1 MKLPH
6 LDPDAALA
14 SLGSGRDGL
23 NMAEARRRLAEYGPN
38 VLEAVARERLW
49 WRFAREL
56 GHFFALVLW
65 VAAALAFFAEWRQ
78 PGQGMALLGYAI
90 VAVILLNAVFSFWQ
104 EYRAERA
111 LAALRALLPPRVRVR
126 REGKVWEVAAA
137 ELVPGDLVLLGDGDA
152 VPADCR
158 LIEAF
163 ALRVDNA
170 TLTGESVPQ
179 PRTAAATPTD
189 DPLRAGNLVLAGTT
203 LVAGEG
209 VAVVFAT
216 AMHSEFGKIAR
227 LTQSADAVLS
237 PLQQEI
243 RRLSRWIAVLATGV
257 GTVFFAVGMALGL
270 PFWANFAFAIGIIVA
285 NVPEGLLP
293 TVTLA
298 LAMATQRMARRN
310 ALVRH
315 LPAIETLGAATVILT
330 DKTGTLTCNRMAA
343 RRLYLLDN
351 RLAEGALPD
360 DGDCSIDQLADDAA
374 LRAVARPLLETA
386 LCCHELNRVQGDNG
400 PRWRG
405 DPTEVA
411 LVELAQPL
419 LGAWQAGARSDAL
432 PFDSERRRQSV
443 VCGAGTQR
451 LLYCKGALEVVLPLC
466 RQWQRAG
473 GPVALSATDRARI
486 LAAEQR
492 LADQGLRVL
501 AFAWRPLP
509 QETERDG
516 WEQEL
521 IFAGL
526 VGLEDPPRP
535 EVPDAVLRCREAGI
549 RVIMCTGDHPHTAL
563 AIAREIGLV
572 QGSDARVVTGEALRH
587 LSPTQLQL
595 LLDQPQLIFARVGA
609 DQKMAL
615 VEALKAKG
623 EVVAVTGDGVND
635 APALRSAHIG
645 IAMGQT
651 GTDVAR
657 AAADLVLL
665 DDNFASVVAAVEEG
679 RAVFANIRKF
689 LTYILTSNIPEIVP
703 YLAFVLFRIPLPLTV
718 VQILAVDLGT
728 DLLPALALGAEP
740 PAADTMRQPPRP
752 RRERLVNLPLILRA
766 YGFLGLLEAAAAM
779 AAFFFV
785 LDSGGWRYG
794 AAFDWHDPLYLMA
807 TTACLAAIVLTQVA
821 NLFLCR
827 HPRASAFSLELR
839 GNRLLLW
846 GVAVELLLLLAIVY
860 TPWGQRLF
868 GTAALSWPVWL
879 FALPFPFVMM
889 AAEEMRKALMRRWHQ
904 G

>member
-23 NMAEARRRLAEYGPN
+23 NMAEASRRLAEYGPN
-38 VLEAVARERLW
+38 VLEAAARERLW

-78 PGQGMALLGYAI
+78 PGQGMALLGHAI

-111 LAALRALLPPRVRVR
+111 LAALRALLPPQVRVR
-126 REGKVWEVAAA
+126 RAGKVWEVPAA
-137 ELVPGDLVLLGDGDA
+137 ELVPGDLILLRDGDA

-179 PRTAAATPTD
+179 PRSAGAATAD
-189 DPLRAGNLVLAGTT
+189 DPLRTANLMLAGTT

-216 AMHSEFGKIAR
+216 GMRTEFGKIAR
-227 LTQSADAVLS
+227 LTQSADAELS

-257 GTVFFAVGMALGL
+257 GTVFFVIGMALGL

-330 DKTGTLTCNRMAA
+330 DKTGTLTRNRMAA
-343 RRLYLLDN
+343 RRLYLPDD
-351 RLAEGALPD
+351 RLPD
-360 DGDCSIDQLADDAA
+360 DGDCSLDQLAGSAK
-374 LRAVARPLLETA
+374 LRATARPLLETA
-386 LCCHELNRVQGDNG
+386 LCCHELNKVQGDNG

-443 VCGAGTQR
+443 VCGAGAQR
-451 LLYCKGALEVVLPLC
+451 LLYCKGALEAVLPLC
-466 RQWQRAG
+466 QQLHSDA
-473 GPVALSATDRARI
+473 GPVALTAADRARI
-486 LAAEQR
+486 EAAERR
-492 LADQGLRVL
+492 LADLGLRVL
-501 AFAWRPLP
+501 AFAWRPLL
-509 QETERDG
+509 QDTERDG
-516 WEQEL
+516 WEQDL
-521 IFAGL
+521 VFAGL

-535 EVPDAVLRCREAGI
+535 EVPDAVLRCHDAGI

-572 QGSDARVVTGEALRH
+572 QASDARVVTGEALRH
-587 LSPTQLQL
+587 LSPIQLQL

-657 AAADLVLL
+657 AAADIVLL

-740 PAADTMRQPPRP
+740 PDADTMRRPPRP
-752 RRERLVNLPLILRA
+752 RRERLVNLPLMLRA

-785 LDSGGWRYG
+785 LDDGGWHYG
-794 AAFDWHDPLYLMA
+794 AVLDWHDPLYRQA
-807 TTACLAAIVLTQVA
+807 TTACLAAIVLAQVA
-821 NLFLCR
+821 NLFVCR
-827 HPRASAFSLELR
+827 HPRASTLSLRLR
-839 GNRLLLW
+839 GNRLLVW
-846 GVAVELLLLLAIVY
+846 GVAVELVLLLAIVY

-879 FALPFPFVMM
+879 FALPFPFAIM
-889 AAEEMRKALMRRWHQ
+889 AAEEMRKALMRRWRQ

>member
-23 NMAEARRRLAEYGPN
+23 NMAEASRRLAEYGPN
-38 VLEAVARERLW
+38 VLEAAARERLW

-78 PGQGMALLGYAI
+78 PGQGMALLGHAI

-111 LAALRALLPPRVRVR
+111 LAALRALLPPQVRVR
-126 REGKVWEVAAA
+126 RAGKVWEVPAA
-137 ELVPGDLVLLGDGDA
+137 ELVPGDLILLRDGDA

-179 PRTAAATPTD
+179 PRSAGAATAD
-189 DPLRAGNLVLAGTT
+189 DPLRTANLMLAGTT

-216 AMHSEFGKIAR
+216 GMRTEFGKIAR
-227 LTQSADAVLS
+227 LTQSADAELS

-257 GTVFFAVGMALGL
+257 GTVFFVIGMALGL

-330 DKTGTLTCNRMAA
+330 DKTGTLTRNRMAA
-343 RRLYLLDN
+343 RRLYLPDD
-351 RLAEGALPD
+351 RLPD
-360 DGDCSIDQLADDAA
+360 DGDCSLDQLAGSAK
-374 LRAVARPLLETA
+374 LRAAARPLLETA
-386 LCCHELNRVQGDNG
+386 LCCHELHKVQGDNG

-443 VCGAGTQR
+443 VCGVAAQR
-451 LLYCKGALEVVLPLC
+451 LLYCKGALEAVLPLC
-466 RQWQRAG
+466 QQLHG
-473 GPVALSATDRARI
+473 DEGPVALSAADRARI
-486 LAAEQR
+486 EAAERR

-501 AFAWRPLP
+501 AFAWRPLL
-509 QETERDG
+509 QDTERDG
-516 WEQEL
+516 WEQDL
-521 IFAGL
+521 VFAGL

-535 EVPDAVLRCREAGI
+535 EVPDAVLRCHDAGI

-572 QGSDARVVTGEALRH
+572 QASDARVVTGEALRH
-587 LSPTQLQL
+587 LSPIQLQL

-657 AAADLVLL
+657 AAADIVLL

-740 PAADTMRQPPRP
+740 PDADTMRRPPRP
-752 RRERLVNLPLILRA
+752 RRERLVNLPLMLRA

-785 LDSGGWRYG
+785 LDDGGWHYG
-794 AAFDWHDPLYLMA
+794 AVLDWHDPLYRQA
-807 TTACLAAIVLTQVA
+807 TTACLAAIVLAQVA
-821 NLFLCR
+821 NLFVCR
-827 HPRASAFSLELR
+827 HPRASTLSLRLR
-839 GNRLLLW
+839 GNRLLVW
-846 GVAVELLLLLAIVY
+846 GVAVELVLLLAIVY

-879 FALPFPFVMM
+879 FALPFPFAIM
-889 AAEEMRKALMRRWHQ
+889 AAEEMRKALMRRWRQ

>member
-23 NMAEARRRLAEYGPN
+23 NMAEASRRLAEYGPN

-111 LAALRALLPPRVRVR
+111 LAALRALLPPQVRVR
-126 REGKVWEVAAA
+126 REGKVWEVPAA
-137 ELVPGDLVLLGDGDA
+137 ELVPGDLILLRDGDA

-179 PRTAAATPTD
+179 PRSAGAATAD
-189 DPLRAGNLVLAGTT
+189 DPLRTANLVLAGTT

-216 AMHSEFGKIAR
+216 GMRTEFGKIAR
-227 LTQSADAVLS
+227 LTQSADAELS

-257 GTVFFAVGMALGL
+257 GTVFFVIGMALGL

-310 ALVRH
+310 ALTRH

-330 DKTGTLTCNRMAA
+330 DKTGTLTQNRMAA
-343 RRLYLLDN
+343 RRLYLPDD
-351 RLAEGALPD
+351 RLPD
-360 DGDCSIDQLADDAA
+360 DGDCSLDQLAGSAA
-374 LRAVARPLLETA
+374 LRATARPLLETA
-386 LCCHELNRVQGDNG
+386 LCCHELNKVQGDNG

-443 VCGAGTQR
+443 VCGAGAQR
-451 LLYCKGALEVVLPLC
+451 LLYCKGALEAVLPLC
-466 RQWQRAG
+466 QQLHSDE
-473 GPVALSATDRARI
+473 GPVALNAADRARI
-486 LAAEQR
+486 EAAERR

-509 QETERDG
+509 QDTERDG
-516 WEQEL
+516 WEQDL
-521 IFAGL
+521 VFAGL

-535 EVPDAVLRCREAGI
+535 EVPDAVLRCHDAGI

-572 QGSDARVVTGEALRH
+572 QGSDARVVTGEELRH
-587 LSPTQLQL
+587 LLPAQLQL

-740 PAADTMRQPPRP
+740 PAADTMRQP
-752 RRERLVNLPLILRA
+752 
-766 YGFLGLLEAAAAM
+766 
-779 AAFFFV
+779 
-785 LDSGGWRYG
+785 
-794 AAFDWHDPLYLMA
+794 
-807 TTACLAAIVLTQVA
+807 
-821 NLFLCR
+821 
-827 HPRASAFSLELR
+827 
-839 GNRLLLW
+839 
-846 GVAVELLLLLAIVY
+846 
-860 TPWGQRLF
+860 
-868 GTAALSWPVWL
+868 
-879 FALPFPFVMM
+879 
-889 AAEEMRKALMRRWHQ
+889 
-904 G
+904 

>member
-1 MKLPH
+1 MKLPR
-6 LDPDAALA
+6 LDPEAALA
-14 SLGSGRDGL
+14 SLGSSRDGL
-23 NMAEARRRLAEYGPN
+23 SFAEARRRLAEYGAN
-38 VLEAVARERLW
+38 VVEAVARERLW

-111 LAALRALLPPRVRVR
+111 LGALRALLPPRVRVR

-137 ELVPGDLVLLGDGDA
+137 ELVPGDLVLLRDGDA

-179 PRTAAATPTD
+179 PRTAAAATDD
-189 DPLRAGNLVLAGTT
+189 DPLRAGNLALAGTT

-237 PLQQEI
+237 PLQREI

-257 GTVFFAVGMALGL
+257 GILFFTVGVALGL

-343 RRLYLLDN
+343 RRLYLPDD
-351 RLAEGALPD
+351 RLPD
-360 DGDCSIDQLADDAA
+360 GGECGIDQLAGSAA

-386 LCCHELNRVQGDNG
+386 LCCHELHQLQGDDG
-400 PRWRG
+400 PRWHG
-405 DPTEVA
+405 DPTDIA

-443 VCGAGTQR
+443 VCGEGTQR
-451 LLYCKGALEVVLPLC
+451 LLYCKGALEAVLPLC
-466 RQWQRAG
+466 RQWQSAG
-473 GPVALSATDRARI
+473 GPVALTTADRARI
-486 LAAEQR
+486 LTAEQR

-501 AFAWRPLP
+501 AFAWRLLP
-509 QETERDG
+509 PDAERDG

-521 IFAGL
+521 VFAGL

-785 LDSGGWRYG
+785 LDRGGWRYG
-794 AAFDWHDPLYLMA
+794 AVLDWQDPLYRMA

-827 HPRASAFSLELR
+827 DPRASTLSLGLR

-868 GTAALSWPVWL
+868 GTAPLSWPVWL
-879 FALPFPFVMM
+879 FALPFPFAMV
-889 AAEEMRKALMRRWHQ
+889 AAEEMRKALMRRWRH

>member
-23 NMAEARRRLAEYGPN
+23 NMAEASRRLAEYGPN
-38 VLEAVARERLW
+38 VLEAAARERLW

-78 PGQGMALLGYAI
+78 PGQGMALLGHAI

-111 LAALRALLPPRVRVR
+111 LAALRALLPPQVRVR
-126 REGKVWEVAAA
+126 RAGKVWEVPAA
-137 ELVPGDLVLLGDGDA
+137 ELVPGDLILLRDGDA

-179 PRTAAATPTD
+179 PRSAGAATAD
-189 DPLRAGNLVLAGTT
+189 DPLRTANLMLAGTT

-216 AMHSEFGKIAR
+216 GMRTEFGKIAR
-227 LTQSADAVLS
+227 LTQSADAELS

-257 GTVFFAVGMALGL
+257 GTVFFVIGMALGL

-330 DKTGTLTCNRMAA
+330 DKTGTLTRNRMAA
-343 RRLYLLDN
+343 RRLYLPDD
-351 RLAEGALPD
+351 RLPD
-360 DGDCSIDQLADDAA
+360 DGDCSLDQLAGSAK
-374 LRAVARPLLETA
+374 LRATARPLLETA
-386 LCCHELNRVQGDNG
+386 LCCHELNKVQGDNG

-443 VCGAGTQR
+443 VCGAGAQR
-451 LLYCKGALEVVLPLC
+451 LLYCKGALEAVLPLC
-466 RQWQRAG
+466 QQLHSDA
-473 GPVALSATDRARI
+473 GPVALTAADRARI
-486 LAAEQR
+486 EAAERR
-492 LADQGLRVL
+492 LADLGLRVL
-501 AFAWRPLP
+501 AFAWRPLL
-509 QETERDG
+509 QDTERDG
-516 WEQEL
+516 WEQDL
-521 IFAGL
+521 VFAGL

-535 EVPDAVLRCREAGI
+535 EVPDAVLRCHDAGI

-572 QGSDARVVTGEALRH
+572 QASDARVVTGEALRH
-587 LSPTQLQL
+587 LSPIQLQL

-657 AAADLVLL
+657 AAADIVLL

-740 PAADTMRQPPRP
+740 PDADTMRRPPRP
-752 RRERLVNLPLILRA
+752 RRERLVNLPLMLRA

-785 LDSGGWRYG
+785 LDGGGWHYG
-794 AAFDWHDPLYLMA
+794 AVLDWHDPLYLQA
-807 TTACLAAIVLTQVA
+807 TTACLAAIVLAQVA
-821 NLFLCR
+821 NLFVCR
-827 HPRASAFSLELR
+827 QPRASTLSLRLR
-839 GNRLLLW
+839 GNRLLVW
-846 GVAVELLLLLAIVY
+846 GVAVELVLLLAIVY

-879 FALPFPFVMM
+879 FALPFPFAIM
-889 AAEEMRKALMRRWHQ
+889 AAEEMRKALMRRWRQ